1 MLSKNLLE
9 NLNKQVNFEF
19 YSSYLYLSMAS
30 YAESVDLSGFANFFR
45 VQAQEELAHAM
56 KFYDYIFQKNG
67 VVTLETIPKPDLTF
81 DNIIDDFQKGY
92 NHEQLVTKKIYEL
105 ADIASEE
112 REHSTMSLLNW
123 FIDEQVEEENNF
135 NSLLKRIRRSEGNPA
150 ALYMMDDELATRVF
164 VPINNNNNQ

>member
-1 MLSKNLLE
+1 MLSENLL
-9 NLNKQVNFEF
+9 NSLNEQVNFEF
-19 YSSYLYLSMAS
+19 YSSYLYLSMAA

-67 VVTLETIPKPDLTF
+67 TVNLEAIEKPKADF
-81 DNIIDDFQKGY
+81 ESIIDVFQKGY
-92 NHEQLVTKKIYEL
+92 NHEQLVTSKIYKL

-112 REHSTMSLLNW
+112 REHATMSLLNW

-135 NSLLKRIRRSEGNPA
+135 NSLLKRVKRSEGNPA
-150 ALYMMDDELATRVF
+150 ALYMMDDELAKRVF
-164 VPINNNNNQ
+164 VPINNNAQ